1 MAQLGKLQGFSVNFN
16 IPWASSSIEG
26 GRHRLNRSVSR
37 AITAG
42 LLLRGWNNGYQKEI
56 YDMVRSYLLDYKV
69 ANSIY

>member
-1 MAQLGKLQGFSVNFN
+1 MAQLGKLQSFSVNFN
-16 IPWASSSIEG
+16 IPRASSSIEG

-42 LLLRGWNNGYQKEI
+42 LLLTGWNNGYQKEI